1 MDDVVMTRDTIMLGY
16 VTIEPY
22 GSTDQLLKS
31 VAAALR
37 LNGLRIAGALG
48 HQGPVSSDGRHHMDL
63 AILSTGEV
71 IRISQDL
78 GPAAKGCRL
87 NIQELTR
94 AAGQVA
100 GDLGKKPDLLILN
113 KFGKT
118 EAEGGGFRAVIGEA
132 ILQDVPVLIAV
143 GRGGAAEFAIFAQ
156 GLETHLPSTVD
167 AIVAWAKA
175 AKD

>member
-1 MDDVVMTRDTIMLGY
+1 MTRDAIMLGY
-16 VTIEPY
+16 VTIDPSGGTEH
-22 GSTDQLLKS
+22 LMKS
-31 VAAALR
+31 VALALR
-37 LNGLRIAGALG
+37 RNGLRIAGALG
-48 HQGPVSSDGRHHMDL
+48 HQGAASSDGRLHMEL
-63 AILSTGEV
+63 EILSTGEV

-87 NIQELTR
+87 DVQELAR

-100 GDLGKKPDLLILN
+100 EDLENKPDLLILN

-143 GRGGAAEFAIFAQ
+143 GRGGVAEFATFAQ
-156 GLETHLPSTVD
+156 GLETHLPGTVD
-167 AIVAWAKA
+167 AIVAWVEVAKTEETT
-175 AKD
+175 